1 MANKHLRPFNST
13 RMEMND
19 FLQLAASRQSDRA
32 YDKSRPVER
41 EKLERILE
49 AARLAPSACNA
60 QPWKFVVID
69 DPALS
74 VQVGKATAG
83 LGMNKFAKD
92 APVHILIVEESM
104 NITSFLGAKIKDKY
118 FPLIDIGIAAAHI
131 TLAAESQGLGSC
143 ILGWFDEKEIKR
155 LTGIPSGKRLLLD
168 ITIGYPAK
176 EKRKKSRKPKEKG
189 VSFNRY

>member
-32 YDKSRPVER
+32 YDKSRPVEK
-41 EKLERILE
+41 EKLEYILE

-69 DPALS
+69 DPELS

-176 EKRKKSRKPKEKG
+176 EKRKKSRKPKEKV